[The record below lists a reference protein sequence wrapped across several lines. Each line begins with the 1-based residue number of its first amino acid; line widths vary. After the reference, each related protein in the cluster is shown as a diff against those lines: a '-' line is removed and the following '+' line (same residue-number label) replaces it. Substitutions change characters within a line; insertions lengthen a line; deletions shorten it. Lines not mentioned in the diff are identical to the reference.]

1 MKTAAVILGAVL
13 ATAGMARAEQHD
25 IALLSQAA
33 THASAGRHTQAI
45 ALYEQMFARTSDDD
59 LLPILGV
66 QYRRVGARREAVQ
79 HFCLYLLREPQG
91 EQAWFVST
99 QVRTLRAELGDR
111 IDPANVCGSGV
122 DRIDFAPKRPAK
134 RPASMTRQRA
144 GVASAR

>member
-1 MKTAAVILGAVL
+1 MKSAALGLGALVL
-13 ATAGMARAEQHD
+13 ATGVARAEQRD

-33 THASAGRHTQAI
+33 THASAGRHVQAI
-45 ALYEQMFARTSDDD
+45 AIYEQMYSRTSDDD

-79 HFCLYLLREPQG
+79 HFCLYLLKEPQG

-99 QVRTLRAELGDR
+99 QVRTLRSELGER
-111 IDPANVCGSGV
+111 IDPANVCGAGV

-134 RPASMTRQRA
+134 RSPTARQRA